1 MGGIVGEER
10 SKEIKQSQ
18 NNLHWIVSYC
28 FTQEIIPKKTKNP
41 FIICQA
47 AQEDKKIKNFPLVSF
62 KFDKNDIKYTKFEY
76 RQFKIIQMIMMTP
89 GVFVSL
95 TEEGLQI
102 WYERKGIQ
110 KITAQFFDKIKN
122 NSNSDIRN
130 CEIKKF
136 DNDLFFL
143 TFSVYKKP
151 NSVSNSSQSLT
162 YNKISDLHGTQFV
175 LFSINKILKEEKIV
189 ELFSINRIDF
199 AFPISPS
206 QVFTLNKEEIKVL
219 DFRDK
224 KIFKIDKN
232 LDILKYPIN
241 YSCYLVE
248 DLVLISSKSK
258 KRALIYSTN
267 KLNSIN
273 NINDYIE
280 IAFSL
285 GKDKVI
291 LIGKNVKEI
300 LFFPQMQLLFLN
312 QYETDIFG
320 SYETKTFYP
329 INNNTF
335 YFLNHKNRKLKEV
348 FLNEYNEL
356 IIKKEI
362 ICPLN
367 TINFC
372 PFTYSA
378 QTEKDVEGC
387 NSNLLCALFICK
399 EQTYYLRDENIEEL
413 FISEN
418 EPPFYSSTKRLFL
431 SFLENKYIEMI
442 KPIEGIADESNNKII
457 KKEMKSIYLPFI
469 IFSTSG
475 DFTLNFA
482 SMKNKY
488 LTELDCVYNVN
499 DQDLKIE
506 IITGNNSKEIYI
518 ISIIKN
524 TLIYI
529 VKINEIAKD
538 KKENF
543 NFGNNTKN
551 IGILNLDNY
560 LAFIYFDK
568 KAIIINVNYSFE
580 NKINPFDTF
589 LFPFDII
596 YAYNYN
602 KDIILVTK
610 NQAFIFDYN
619 TKKIEKEMSLDFEI
633 SLKNK
638 EVNILPVQDNIYVLV
653 NGTNYFLFDIDKFE
667 IIIDITEYDLK
678 KASILL
684 YNKVQNRIEIIKK
697 DLITHRNIQVF
708 REEIY
713 ENRYKIKYLSNG
725 RIFLGSYPNKFFI
738 FENN

>member
-378 QTEKDVEGC
+378 QTEKDAEGF

-488 LTELDCVYNVN
+488 LTELDCVFNVN

>member
-10 SKEIKQSQ
+10 SREIKQSQ
-18 NNLHWIVSYC
+18 NNLHCIVSYC
-28 FTQEIIPKKTKNP
+28 FTQEKIPKKVKNP

-47 AQEDKKIKNFPLVSF
+47 TQEDKKIKNFPLVSF
-62 KFDKNDIKYTKFEY
+62 KFDKNNIKYTKNEY
-76 RQFKIIQMIMMTP
+76 RQFKIVQMLMMTP
-89 GVFVSL
+89 RIFVSL
-95 TEEGLQI
+95 TEEGLQV
-102 WYERKGIQ
+102 WYENNGIQ

-122 NSNSDIRN
+122 NSNSDVRN

-143 TFSVYKKP
+143 TFSVYQKQ
-151 NSVSNSSQSLT
+151 NSISNSSQSLS

-175 LFSINKILKEEKIV
+175 LFSTNKILKEEKIV

-241 YSCYLVE
+241 YSCYLIE

-258 KRALIYSTN
+258 KKAIIYSTN

-273 NINDYIE
+273 DINDYIE

-291 LIGKNVKEI
+291 LIGKNVKEL
-300 LFFPQMQLLFLN
+300 LFFPQMKLLFLN

-348 FLNEYNEL
+348 FLNECNEL

-362 ICPLN
+362 VCPLN

-372 PFTYSA
+372 PFIYSSPEA
-378 QTEKDVEGC
+378 KGEERGNC
-387 NSNLLCALFICK
+387 NLLCALFICK
-399 EQTYYLRDENIEEL
+399 DQIYYLRDENVEEL

-431 SFLENKYIEMI
+431 SFLENKYIEMT
-442 KPIEGIADESNNKII
+442 KPIEGIGDESNNKII
-457 KKEMKSIYLPFI
+457 KKEMKNIYLPFI

-475 DFTLNFA
+475 DSTLNFA

-488 LTELDCVYNVN
+488 LTELDCFCNIN

-524 TLIYI
+524 ILIYI

-568 KAIIINVNYSFE
+568 KAIIINVEYSFQ
-580 NKINPFDTF
+580 NKVNPFDTF

-610 NQAFIFDYN
+610 SQAFIFDYN

-638 EVNILPVQDNIYVLV
+638 DVNILQVQDSVYILV
-653 NGTNYFLFDIDKFE
+653 NGINYFLFDIDKFE
-667 IIIDITEYDLK
+667 IIIDIAEYNLK

-684 YNKVQNRIEIIKK
+684 YNKVQDRIEIIKK
-697 DLITHRNIQVF
+697 DLITQRNMQVF

>member
-10 SKEIKQSQ
+10 SREIKQSQ
-18 NNLHWIVSYC
+18 NNLHCIVSYC
-28 FTQEIIPKKTKNP
+28 FSQEKIPKKVKNP

-47 AQEDKKIKNFPLVSF
+47 SQEDKKIKNFPLVSF
-62 KFDKNDIKYTKFEY
+62 KFDKNNIKYTKYEY
-76 RQFKIIQMIMMTP
+76 RQFKIVQMIMMTP
-89 GVFVSL
+89 SIFVSL

-102 WYERKGIQ
+102 WYEKNGIQ

-143 TFSVYKKP
+143 TFSVYQKQ
-151 NSVSNSSQSLT
+151 NSINNSSQSLT
-162 YNKISDLHGTQFV
+162 YKKISDLNGTQFV

-206 QVFTLNKEEIKVL
+206 QVFTLSKEEIKVL

-241 YSCYLVE
+241 YSCYLIE

-258 KRALIYSTN
+258 KRAVIYSTN

-273 NINDYIE
+273 DINDYIE

-348 FLNEYNEL
+348 FLNEQNEL
-356 IIKKEI
+356 IIKNEI
-362 ICPLN
+362 VSPMN

-378 QTEKDVEGC
+378 QGGKGTEGS

-399 EQTYYLRDENIEEL
+399 EQTYYLRDENVEEL
-413 FISEN
+413 FISDN
-418 EPPFYSSTKRLFL
+418 EPPFYSSTKSLFL
-431 SFLENKYIEMI
+431 SFLENKYIEI
-442 KPIEGIADESNNKII
+442 TKPIEGIGDDRNNKFV
-457 KKEMKSIYLPFI
+457 KKEMKNIYLPFI

-475 DFTLNFA
+475 DSTLNFA

-488 LTELDCVYNVN
+488 LTELDCVYNIN

-506 IITGNNSKEIYI
+506 IITGNDSKEVYI

-524 TLIYI
+524 IIYI
-529 VKINEIAKD
+529 VKISEIAKD

-568 KAIIINVNYSFE
+568 KAIIINVDYSFE
-580 NKINPFDTF
+580 NKINPIDTF

-638 EVNILPVQDNIYVLV
+638 EVNILPVQDNLYVLI

-667 IIIDITEYDLK
+667 IIVDITELNLK

-697 DLITHRNIQVF
+697 DLVTRRNIQIF

>member
-372 PFTYSA
+372 PFTNSA
-378 QTEKDVEGC
+378 QTEKDVEGY

-488 LTELDCVYNVN
+488 LTELDCVFNVN

>member
-1 MGGIVGEER
+1 
-10 SKEIKQSQ
+10 
-18 NNLHWIVSYC
+18 
-28 FTQEIIPKKTKNP
+28 
-41 FIICQA
+41 
-47 AQEDKKIKNFPLVSF
+47 
-62 KFDKNDIKYTKFEY
+62 
-76 RQFKIIQMIMMTP
+76 
-89 GVFVSL
+89 
-95 TEEGLQI
+95 
-102 WYERKGIQ
+102 
-110 KITAQFFDKIKN
+110 
-122 NSNSDIRN
+122 
-130 CEIKKF
+130 
-136 DNDLFFL
+136 
-143 TFSVYKKP
+143 
-151 NSVSNSSQSLT
+151 
-162 YNKISDLHGTQFV
+162 
-175 LFSINKILKEEKIV
+175 
-189 ELFSINRIDF
+189 
-199 AFPISPS
+199 
-206 QVFTLNKEEIKVL
+206 
-219 DFRDK
+219 
-224 KIFKIDKN
+224 
-232 LDILKYPIN
+232 
-241 YSCYLVE
+241 
-248 DLVLISSKSK
+248 
-258 KRALIYSTN
+258 
-267 KLNSIN
+267 
-273 NINDYIE
+273 
-280 IAFSL
+280 
-285 GKDKVI
+285 
-291 LIGKNVKEI
+291 
-300 LFFPQMQLLFLN
+300 MQLLFLN

-362 ICPLN
+362 VCPLN

-378 QTEKDVEGC
+378 PVGKGTEGE

-399 EQTYYLRDENIEEL
+399 EQTYYLRDENVEEL

-418 EPPFYSSTKRLFL
+418 EPPFYSSTKRLFS

-442 KPIEGIADESNNKII
+442 KSIEGISDDNNNKNI
-457 KKEMKSIYLPFI
+457 KKEMKNIYLPFI

-475 DFTLNFA
+475 DSTLNFA

-488 LTELDCVYNVN
+488 LTELDPVCNVN

-524 TLIYI
+524 SLIYI
-529 VKINEIAKD
+529 VKINEFIKD

-543 NFGNNTKN
+543 NFGNNSKN
-551 IGILNLDNY
+551 IGILNLENY

-568 KAIIINVNYSFE
+568 KAIIINVDYSFE

-610 NQAFIFDYN
+610 SQAFIFDYN

-638 EVNILPVQDNIYVLV
+638 EVNILPVQDNLYALV
-653 NGTNYFLFDIDKFE
+653 NGTNYFLFDIEKFE
-667 IIIDITEYDLK
+667 IIIDITEYNLK

-684 YNKVQNRIEIIKK
+684 YNKVHNRIEIIKK
-697 DLITHRNIQVF
+697 DLITQRNIQVF
-708 REEIY
+708 REETY

-725 RIFLGSYPNKFFI
+725 GIFLGIYPNKFFI

>member
-10 SKEIKQSQ
+10 SREIKQSQ
-18 NNLHWIVSYC
+18 NNLHCIVSYC
-28 FTQEIIPKKTKNP
+28 FSQEKIPKKVKNP

-47 AQEDKKIKNFPLVSF
+47 SQEDKKIKNFPLVSF
-62 KFDKNDIKYTKFEY
+62 KFDKNNIKYTKYEY
-76 RQFKIIQMIMMTP
+76 RQFKIVQMIMMTP
-89 GVFVSL
+89 SIFVSL

-102 WYERKGIQ
+102 WYERNGIQ

-122 NSNSDIRN
+122 NSNSDVRN

-143 TFSVYKKP
+143 TFSVYQKQ
-151 NSVSNSSQSLT
+151 NSINNSSQSLT
-162 YNKISDLHGTQFV
+162 FKKISDLNGTQFV

-206 QVFTLNKEEIKVL
+206 QVFTLSKEEIKVL

-241 YSCYLVE
+241 YSCYLIE

-258 KRALIYSTN
+258 RRAVIYSTN

-273 NINDYIE
+273 DINDYIE

-348 FLNEYNEL
+348 FLNEQNEL
-356 IIKKEI
+356 IIKNEI
-362 ICPLN
+362 VSPMN

-372 PFTYSA
+372 PFTYST
-378 QTEKDVEGC
+378 QGGKGTEGG

-399 EQTYYLRDENIEEL
+399 EQTYYLRDENVEEL
-413 FISEN
+413 FISDN

-431 SFLENKYIEMI
+431 SFLENKYIEI
-442 KPIEGIADESNNKII
+442 TKPIEGIGDDRNNKII
-457 KKEMKSIYLPFI
+457 KKEMKNIYLPFI

-475 DFTLNFA
+475 DSTLNFA

-488 LTELDCVYNVN
+488 LTELDCVYNIN

-506 IITGNNSKEIYI
+506 IITGNDSKEVYI

-524 TLIYI
+524 IIYI
-529 VKINEIAKD
+529 VKISEIAKD

-568 KAIIINVNYSFE
+568 KAIIINVDYSFE
-580 NKINPFDTF
+580 NKINPIDTF

-638 EVNILPVQDNIYVLV
+638 EVNILPVQDNLYVLI

-667 IIIDITEYDLK
+667 IIVDITELNLK

-684 YNKVQNRIEIIKK
+684 FNKVQNRIEIIKK
-697 DLITHRNIQVF
+697 DLVTRRNIQIF